1 MNEFADI
8 LDFYCSL
15 IQSLK
20 QGTITIDAPLDR
32 ITRRIAWNA
41 LAYVDNRKGAR
52 EEGYDFW
59 QNVDLETCIRRGI
72 SKNQLYSQSQEFPD
86 FVFKVRKYN
95 EQLVC
100 GSLLESKD
108 TIGGIISS
116 FNSTIPTGTKSLNE
130 VDAINNSTIVSRI
143 AEIKD
148 GVLAQ
153 TPFYMKYQRRCFY
166 FIRTHKGSSR
176 AKISLVDG
184 SFFET
189 VPKDHLIYRM
199 FLNILEQHRVDKKLD
214 IPEKTF
220 NDMKGVLS
228 QITDQAIIAR
238 SQSIEKASIK
248 PRLRIMAEV
257 NPEGNPHSNHYPQ
270 IADKTVN
277 LILPERLFLES
288 LERYLLSKASDLE
301 KVIIRHKRNGE
312 YVVFQYRVDR

>member
-1 MNEFADI
+1 M
-8 LDFYCSL
+8 Y
-15 IQSLK
+15 
-20 QGTITIDAPLDR
+20 
-32 ITRRIAWNA
+32 
-41 LAYVDNRKGAR
+41 KG
-52 EEGYDFW
+52 
-59 QNVDLETCIRRGI
+59 GI

-86 FVFKVRKYN
+86 FVLKVRKYN

-130 VDAINNSTIVSRI
+130 VDAINNSTIVSKI

-199 FLNILEQHRVDKKLD
+199 FLNILEQHRVDK
-214 IPEKTF
+214 
-220 NDMKGVLS
+220 
-228 QITDQAIIAR
+228 AIIAR

-288 LERYLLSKASDLE
+288 LERYLLSKALDLE